1 MVIKQQAKSFILLMQ
16 EGKLITYLILRV
28 GVRVTLVTLLAAEA
42 KRHGADAIT
51 SEVVQSTQIIG

>member
-42 KRHGADAIT
+42 KRHGEAA
-51 SEVVQSTQIIG
+51 QSTQIIG